1 MDIKIDNEFK
11 IIFNN
16 DLKIVDGLDERKQRL
31 LLYLKTPI
39 GSLYDKNYGLDFNF
53 FIKLLKNQ
61 KEEEIKIF
69 FANALKTLDI
79 DILNIKIKKKNKKI
93 ILQFFLAGDTVN
105 MEYNL

>member
-69 FANALKTLDI
+69 FCKCTKNPRYRH
-79 DILNIKIKKKNKKI
+79 IKYQDKKK
-93 ILQFFLAGDTVN
+93 
-105 MEYNL
+105 E